1 MCFGLGVYA
10 FGNGPHSPPFVS
22 IECLGRGNAR
32 RKSVPRFFLKLR
44 NLQIVAN
51 KNFETK
57 KIKKV
62 PMNENEKRSFNFYLK
77 ITKIFEDKYKK
88 QT

>member
-1 MCFGLGVYA
+1 MRTIWGGATRVVKA
-10 FGNGPHSPPFVS
+10 SPVF
-22 IECLGRGNAR
+22 
-32 RKSVPRFFLKLR
+32 FFLKLR

>member
-1 MCFGLGVYA
+1 MWGGATRVVKASLV
-10 FGNGPHSPPFVS
+10 
-22 IECLGRGNAR
+22 
-32 RKSVPRFFLKLR
+32 FFLKLR

>member
-1 MCFGLGVYA
+1 M
-10 FGNGPHSPPFVS
+10 
-22 IECLGRGNAR
+22 GRGNAR
-32 RKSVPRFFLKLR
+32 RKSVPRFFFKKLR

-62 PMNENEKRSFNFYLK
+62 PMNENDKRSFNFYLK

>member
-1 MCFGLGVYA
+1 MRVSREGVKA
-10 FGNGPHSPPFVS
+10 LPPPHD
-22 IECLGRGNAR
+22 IATDLCLCVGRGNAR

>member
-1 MCFGLGVYA
+1 MEGKTLYYNTESVAYI
-10 FGNGPHSPPFVS
+10 V
-22 IECLGRGNAR
+22 GRGNAR

>member
-1 MCFGLGVYA
+1 MLKCSAAAVL
-10 FGNGPHSPPFVS
+10 
-22 IECLGRGNAR
+22 LGRGNAR

-77 ITKIFEDKYKK
+77 ITKIFEDKDKK
-88 QT
+88 HT